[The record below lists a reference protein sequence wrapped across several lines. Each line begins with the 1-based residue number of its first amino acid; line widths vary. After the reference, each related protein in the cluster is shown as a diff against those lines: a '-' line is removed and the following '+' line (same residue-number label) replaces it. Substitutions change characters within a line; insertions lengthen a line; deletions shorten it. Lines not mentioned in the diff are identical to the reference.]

1 MSALE
6 TWELLSYVVTVVGL
20 PLAIAV
26 FIFEQRKERDN
37 EEEEVYQ
44 LLSDNYQEFLR
55 IALEHPDLRLFAS
68 EETSALTQEQRE
80 RMFIIF
86 SMLISLFER
95 AYLLLY
101 EDDMKEK
108 QLRRWRSWE
117 DYMGEWCNRAD
128 FRASLPALLR
138 GEDPEFADYIQKLA
152 ASNPVA

>member
-1 MSALE
+1 MSTIQ
-6 TWELLSYVVTVVGL
+6 TWELLSYVVTVVGF

-26 FIFEQRKERDN
+26 YILDQRKERNN

-44 LLSDNYQEFLR
+44 LLSDNYQEFLK

-68 EETSALTQEQRE
+68 EITPALTAEQHE

-117 DYMGEWCNRAD
+117 DYMGEWCSRAD
-128 FRASLPALLR
+128 FRGSLSTLLR

-152 ASNPVA
+152 ARSPAA

>member
-1 MSALE
+1 MTALE
-6 TWELLSYVVTVVGL
+6 TWEMMSYVVTVIGL
-20 PLAIAV
+20 PMAISV
-26 FIFEQRKERDN
+26 FIFEQHKERNN

-44 LLSDNYQEFLR
+44 LLSDNYQEFLKVT
-55 IALEHPDLRLFAS
+55 LEHPDLRLFAR
-68 EETSALTQEQRE
+68 EETPSLSEEQRE

-101 EDDMKEK
+101 EAKMNEK

-138 GEDPEFADYIQKLA
+138 GEDPEFTDYILKLS
-152 ASNPVA
+152 ASNPDA